1 MRVRASRGKRFSL
14 AACATADMID
24 CEILRDLPFPNP
36 EVWMPY
42 PSARHCSRVVPAIEP
57 LERRSLL
64 SAATVPLGI
73 APQDIDLAGPQLV
86 GAQLLGPN
94 RGITGVVLT
103 FNESL
108 DPATAQ
114 DVRAF
119 QVLKKIHRENDEDS
133 GGFFDVP
140 FAPAEEGGTTTDI
153 VRIKFDLAVYDDAAK
168 TVTLTPANPFRADKR
183 FRQLRVAGKG
193 ERAIKDVAGNSLDG
207 DGNGRGGDN
216 LSQKFKARKGGKLTV
231 KDTDGDR
238 ATLRLKGS
246 GRIVSMSHWKTK
258 GPPDPL
264 IFLEET
270 DAARS
275 VFSGT
280 VKKARRGDGVVDIEQ
295 VTGISTANVTF
306 LTDPSF
312 RIGLTQG

>member
-1 MRVRASRGKRFSL
+1 MSYLSVRR
-14 AACATADMID
+14 
-24 CEILRDLPFPNP
+24 P
-36 EVWMPY
+36 
-42 PSARHCSRVVPAIEP
+42 SRVPSVIEP

-64 SAATVPLGI
+64 SAAPVPLGI
-73 APQDIDLAGPQLV
+73 EPVGVDAAGPQLV
-86 GAQLLGPN
+86 GAQLFGSN
-94 RGITGVVLT
+94 RDVTRVVLT

-119 QVLKKIHRENDEDS
+119 QVLKKIHREDDDDDS
-133 GGFFDVP
+133 GGFFEVP
-140 FAPAEEGGTTTDI
+140 FVPDEEGGTSTDI
-153 VRIKFDLAVYDDAAK
+153 VRIKFDLAVYDDATK

-193 ERAIKDVAGNSLDG
+193 ERAVKDLAGNRLDG
-207 DGNGRGGDN
+207 DGDGKAGDN
-216 LSQKFKARKGGKLTV
+216 LSQKFKARKGGKLV
-231 KDTDGDR
+231 IKDNDGDR
-238 ATLRLKGS
+238 ATLRLKGP

-275 VFSGT
+275 VLSAT

-295 VTGISTANVTF
+295 ITGIASANVTF
-306 LTDPSF
+306 LTDPAF
-312 RIGLTQG
+312 RIGLTQP